1 MVSRLIQIAVASAFA
16 SRWKSTVLHGVDLPL
31 DALRCTTRAEGT
43 QSGYDCAQSIPAA
56 SATPTA
62 RYRYPSR
69 QLLSLADQFR
79 FLLLAKHAV
88 RLEHAVTPFC
98 HT

>member
-1 MVSRLIQIAVASAFA
+1 MPSPRRGRGTALA
-16 SRWKSTVLHGVDLPL
+16 SRWKSTVLHVVDLPS
-31 DALRCTTRAEGT
+31 DALRWTTRAEVA
-43 QSGYDCAQSIPAA
+43 QSGHDCAQSMSAA

-62 RYRYPSR
+62 RHRYPSR
-69 QLLSLADQFR
+69 QPLSLADQFR

-88 RLEHAVTPFC
+88 RLEHAVTSFW